1 MTRNCSRPRWSL
13 VDLLLNIKYFQ
24 LHGPS
29 FFHLSIP
36 RANTHISGERKMQ
49 SAIRRLFFSSCARH
63 NLPLIELGGRGATRK
78 RPIIINLCA
87 TWSIGLGERS
97 ARAQE
102 REREKRNEGQKK
114 RSMVRQDARESGE
127 EIEKWNFSPLCARG
141 WCSAILSCGENERE
155 NASAD
160 DEPIRARV
168 PRTAK

>member
-1 MTRNCSRPRWSL
+1 M
-13 VDLLLNIKYFQ
+13 
-24 LHGPS
+24 
-29 FFHLSIP
+29 IP
-36 RANTHISGERKMQ
+36 RRFIAQYKIFPVTRSFLFPPLDTPCQYTHIGRKKDAIGNTAIVLFLLRSAQ
-49 SAIRRLFFSSCARH
+49 SPLDRIRRKRSD
-63 NLPLIELGGRGATRK
+63 EEATNYYQSLRYVINRTRWEK
-78 RPIIINLCA
+78 RA
-87 TWSIGLGERS
+87 
-97 ARAQE
+97 